1 MSKYIAKIGLE
12 MHCEISKTKSKV
24 FSSARNTYSDEPN
37 SSVRPLDMAFPGT
50 LPVVNKEAVRLS
62 LMASMIMHFLIN
74 GFSTTVMMLLSKWDE
89 NAMQE
94 ALGAVENQNTLGSV
108 IRSSLPMAVIGTIF
122 AVVVYRLIAANEGR
136 LQDVDAMFGIGKNKN
151 EQTRELQA
159 PASAPKTRLFTVPL
173 AVGVIMCTAL
183 MILNEIMP

>member
-62 LMASMIMHFLIN
+62 LMASMIMHCSQPEYMYFERKNYYYPDLQK
-74 GFSTTVMMLLSKWDE
+74 GFQLT
-89 NAMQE
+89 QE
-94 ALGAVENQNTLGSV
+94 TKPIPVGIYG
-108 IRSSLPMAVIGTIF
+108 
-122 AVVVYRLIAANEGR
+122 Y
-136 LQDVDAMFGIGKNKN
+136 VDYECDG
-151 EQTRELQA
+151 
-159 PASAPKTRLFTVPL
+159 
-173 AVGVIMCTAL
+173 
-183 MILNEIMP
+183 